1 MTTGGTHGAALAG
14 FYITLKEA
22 TDRQKQMADEL
33 AKQPNLHVEPWFV
46 DKARERYTT
55 DSHIAVL
62 REAIRRGMERVIVFE
77 DDAIFPEDDVDVH
90 AVVEE
95 VDRILDGQWQ
105 VLLHGQKTKNWRHG
119 DGAKVADMAVGGK
132 EGSLFR
138 VFRSVA
144 GCHGYTVNGVEAMAE
159 LIEIQRVSEFV
170 TSRQDSHDNW
180 FKGVQP
186 NKTKGRHC
194 IEGALL
200 RERDL
205 WYISDLAYVTEQHI
219 DGYSYRM
226 KNTKSERWDDESADK
241 WVRRLSSPTTA
252 PSSPPKEVL
261 VVGYRGLLAQSVA
274 ETIKS
279 AFAISGTAGGVL
291 TMELSAGE
299 KDVLECLAEFKAHT
313 KNKPGRKHVI
323 FVVTSRPE
331 FVVASGIAELRKWAE
346 QIAKVVAEKHDF
358 DKGLERS
365 NNDRRRRQ
373 DSPPKP
379 RNTFP
384 DFAYTILHAEDF
396 LLGGTQNAR
405 YLGMRLGLSP
415 MLLRDIEVRA
425 GQVLRETVVAQLQTF
440 GSEAIQG
447 DVADESF
454 DDPLA
459 HARF

>member
-1 MTTGGTHGAALAG
+1 MSTGGTHG

-22 TDRQKQMADEL
+22 TDRQEQMAAEL
-33 AKQPNLHVEPWFV
+33 SKQANLHVEPWFV

-62 REAIRRGMERVIVFE
+62 REAIRRGMERVIIFE
-77 DDAIFPEDDVDVH
+77 DDAIFPENDVDVH

-95 VDRILDGQWQ
+95 VDRILDGQWH

-119 DGAKVADMAVGGK
+119 DGAKVAAMAVGGR

-144 GCHGYTVNGVEAMAE
+144 GCHGYTVNGVAAMAE

-170 TSRQDSHDNW
+170 TNRKDSHDDW

-205 WYISDLAYVTEQHI
+205 WYISDLAYITEQHI

-226 KNTKSERWDDESADK
+226 NNTKSERWDDEGAEK
-241 WVRRLSSPTTA
+241 WVRRLSNPA
-252 PSSPPKEVL
+252 SSTPPKEVL
-261 VVGYRGLLAQSVA
+261 VVGYRGLLAQTVA
-274 ETIKS
+274 DTIKS
-279 AFAISGTAGGVL
+279 AFAISGTSGSVAM
-291 TMELSAGE
+291 MELSAGG
-299 KDVLECLAEFKAHT
+299 KDVLESLAEFKAKT

-331 FVVASGIAELRKWAE
+331 FVVATGIVELRKWAE
-346 QIAKVVAEKHDF
+346 QIARVIAEKHDF
-358 DKGLERS
+358 DKKLERS
-365 NNDRRRRQ
+365 NNDRARRRQ
-373 DSPPKP
+373 ETTKPK
-379 RNTFP
+379 NNFP
-384 DFAYTILHAEDF
+384 DFAFTVLHAEDF
-396 LLGGTQNAR
+396 HVGGTQNAR

-415 MLLRDIEVRA
+415 MLLQDIEARA
-425 GQVLRETVVAQLQTF
+425 GQVLRDTIVAELQAF
-440 GSEAIQG
+440 GSEAIQEQRG